1 LFFLYGAVGWL
12 VTKGNH
18 HAPVML
24 LLRDKVM
31 AGNERK
37 PFLRVPEKRPRG
49 RENAPGIKRND
60 VTSLTPAAVCF

>member
-1 LFFLYGAVGWL
+1 
-12 VTKGNH
+12 
-18 HAPVML
+18 MQ

-37 PFLRVPEKRPRG
+37 PFLMVPEKRPRG